1 MYFLCLSANWQ
12 PGAESAES
20 AQKRGRKEESWVS
33 RLKPAKETE
42 PGELYIAQGG
52 HRWME
57 LQARS
62 EKEKDLC
69 SVQTKGQ
76 KKNHQSGR
84 AALQWRRQ
92 LFIQRRNGQVRR
104 AERVIRGP
112 SADLRCHALEAP
124 NQSCPPGGHTKG
136 PLPARPASSARTR
149 H

>member
-84 AALQWRRQ
+84 AALQ
-92 LFIQRRNGQVRR
+92 
-104 AERVIRGP
+104 
-112 SADLRCHALEAP
+112 
-124 NQSCPPGGHTKG
+124 
-136 PLPARPASSARTR
+136 
-149 H
+149 